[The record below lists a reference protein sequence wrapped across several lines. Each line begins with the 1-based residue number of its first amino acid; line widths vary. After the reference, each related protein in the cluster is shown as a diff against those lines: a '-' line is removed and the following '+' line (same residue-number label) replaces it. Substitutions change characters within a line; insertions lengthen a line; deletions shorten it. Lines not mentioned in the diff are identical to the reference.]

1 MSQIVVQNTIK
12 EFCETYLA
20 VMQADCLLQSTY
32 EKFPTELKKKK
43 TWHNAVRTLKL
54 LTLVSNIVVTFH
66 CFLSSPA
73 HTDLVFLSMIKFPS
87 RKRRE
92 DGMMGASRSARTELS
107 GFTKR

>member
-1 MSQIVVQNTIK
+1 MKRI
-12 EFCETYLA
+12 
-20 VMQADCLLQSTY
+20 LQSCKLIACY
-32 EKFPTELKKKK
+32 RVLMRSFLQNLKKK